1 MAPPQ
6 ITKSFLGLSKSSAT
20 NFSYKI
26 ITQIQIKPY
35 NITMIFYT
43 KSEKAN
49 YTHIH
54 AYAFYDLFLNQIETQ
69 NFQTTGFQINVD
81 IDGNVATW
89 TLNITD
95 PGIQNLFQNLITH
108 TSFTDHQISDAIAK
122 ICHKNNL
129 RAHLK
134 NLNLLKSEL
143 NRIEFQTKKPEI
155 SDDSL
160 ISEAIDFIKPRP

>member
-1 MAPPQ
+1 
-6 ITKSFLGLSKSSAT
+6 
-20 NFSYKI
+20 
-26 ITQIQIKPY
+26 
-35 NITMIFYT
+35 MIFYT
-43 KSEKAN
+43 KSQKAN

-54 AYAFYDLFLNQIETQ
+54 AYAFYDLFLSELKRQ
-69 NFQTTGFQINVD
+69 NLTDPDFQIDIN
-81 IDGNVATW
+81 IDGNIATW
-89 TLNITD
+89 TLDTTD
-95 PGIQNLFQNLITH
+95 PKIQNIFQNLTIH
-108 TSFTDHQISDAIAK
+108 QIFTDHQISDAIAK

-143 NRIEFQTKKPEI
+143 NRIEFQTKKPEF

>member
-1 MAPPQ
+1 
-6 ITKSFLGLSKSSAT
+6 
-20 NFSYKI
+20 
-26 ITQIQIKPY
+26 
-35 NITMIFYT
+35 MIFYA
-43 KSEKAN
+43 KSQKAN

-54 AYAFYDLFLNQIETQ
+54 AYAFYDLFLSELKRQ
-69 NFQTTGFQINVD
+69 NLTDPNFQINVD
-81 IDGNVATW
+81 VDGNVATW
-89 TLNITD
+89 TLDTTD
-95 PGIQNLFQNLITH
+95 PKIQNIFQNLTIH
-108 TSFTDHQISDAIAK
+108 QIFTDHQISDAIAK

>member
-1 MAPPQ
+1 
-6 ITKSFLGLSKSSAT
+6 
-20 NFSYKI
+20 
-26 ITQIQIKPY
+26 
-35 NITMIFYT
+35 MIFYT

-54 AYAFYDLFLNQIETQ
+54 AYAFYDLFLDQIKTQ
-69 NFQTTGFQINVD
+69 NLVDSDFQINID
-81 IDGNVATW
+81 IDGNIATW
-89 TLNITD
+89 TLDIINSK
-95 PGIQNLFQNLITH
+95 IQNLFQNLITH

-129 RAHLK
+129 KPHLK

-143 NRIEFQTKKPEI
+143 NHIKFQTEKPEI

-160 ISEAIDFIKPRP
+160 TSDAIDFVKPRA

>member
-1 MAPPQ
+1 MV
-6 ITKSFLGLSKSSAT
+6 
-20 NFSYKI
+20 
-26 ITQIQIKPY
+26 
-35 NITMIFYT
+35 FYT
-43 KSEKAN
+43 ESQKAN
-49 YTHIH
+49 YIHIH

-89 TLNITD
+89 TLDTTNSK
-95 PGIQNLFQNLITH
+95 IQNLFQNLTIH
-108 TSFTDHQISDAIAK
+108 QSFTDHQISDTIAK

-129 RAHLK
+129 KPHLK

-143 NRIEFQTKKPEI
+143 NRIKFQTEKPEI

-160 ISEAIDFIKPRP
+160 TSDAIDFIKPRA

>member
-1 MAPPQ
+1 M
-6 ITKSFLGLSKSSAT
+6 
-20 NFSYKI
+20 
-26 ITQIQIKPY
+26 
-35 NITMIFYT
+35 TMIFYT
-43 KSEKAN
+43 KSQKAN

-54 AYAFYDLFLNQIETQ
+54 AYAFYDLFLSELKRQ
-69 NFQTTGFQINVD
+69 NLTDPNFQINVD
-81 IDGNVATW
+81 VDGNVATW
-89 TLNITD
+89 TLDTTD
-95 PGIQNLFQNLITH
+95 PKIQNIFQNLTIH
-108 TSFTDHQISDAIAK
+108 QIFTDHQISDAIAK

>member
-1 MAPPQ
+1 M
-6 ITKSFLGLSKSSAT
+6 
-20 NFSYKI
+20 
-26 ITQIQIKPY
+26 
-35 NITMIFYT
+35 TMIFYT
-43 KSEKAN
+43 KSQKAN

-54 AYAFYDLFLNQIETQ
+54 AYAFYDLFLSELKRQ
-69 NFQTTGFQINVD
+69 NLTDPNFQINVD

-108 TSFTDHQISDAIAK
+108 TSFTDHQISDAIVK

-129 RAHLK
+129 KPYLK
-134 NLNLLKSEL
+134 SLNLLKSEL
-143 NRIEFQTKKPEI
+143 NRIKFQTEKPEI

-160 ISEAIDFIKPRP
+160 TSDAIDFVKPRV

>member
-1 MAPPQ
+1 M
-6 ITKSFLGLSKSSAT
+6 
-20 NFSYKI
+20 
-26 ITQIQIKPY
+26 
-35 NITMIFYT
+35 TMIFYT

-54 AYAFYDLFLNQIETQ
+54 AYAFYDLFLDQIKTQ
-69 NFQTTGFQINVD
+69 NLVDSDFQINVD

-89 TLNITD
+89 TLDTTD
-95 PGIQNLFQNLITH
+95 PKIQNLFQNLAIH
-108 TSFTDHQISDAIAK
+108 QSFTDHQISDAIAK

-129 RAHLK
+129 KPHLK

-143 NRIEFQTKKPEI
+143 THIKFQAEKPEI

-160 ISEAIDFIKPRP
+160 TSDAIDFIKPRT

>member
-1 MAPPQ
+1 
-6 ITKSFLGLSKSSAT
+6 
-20 NFSYKI
+20 
-26 ITQIQIKPY
+26 
-35 NITMIFYT
+35 MILYT

-49 YTHIH
+49 YIHIH
-54 AYAFYDLFLNQIETQ
+54 AYAFYDLFLDQIKIQ
-69 NFQTTGFQINVD
+69 NLQSADFQINVN

-89 TLNITD
+89 ALDTTD
-95 PGIQNLFQNLITH
+95 SKIQDLFQNLAIH
-108 TSFTDHQISDAIAK
+108 QSFTDHQISDAIAK

-143 NRIEFQTKKPEI
+143 NRIKFQTEKSEI

-160 ISEAIDFIKPRP
+160 VSTAIDFIKPRT